1 MVYSTQ
7 TEPARNESVTVGV
20 TSSIISEQRVQPNSR
35 KVIVVRNIS
44 DDVTKIITVNMGY
57 RSAENNTGIVLKQGE
72 SFTDATDAGYTCYQD
87 QISAIC
93 AVAGGTL
100 AIFER

>member
-7 TEPARNESVTVGV
+7 TEPARNESVTVG
-20 TSSIISEQRVQPNSR
+20 TSSVIIAEQRVQPNKR
-35 KVIVVRNIS
+35 KSITVRNIS
-44 DDVTKIITVNMGY
+44 SDATMVITVNMGY
-57 RSAENNTGIVLKQGE
+57 QSAVANTGLVLKQYE
-72 SFTDATDAGYTCYQD
+72 SFTDASDSGYDCFQD